1 MADAVALG
9 IKPPQTMSLGDM
21 VNLARGAQA
30 YQQSEQANP
39 LALQKA
45 QIDIQKGGQEAR
57 TGQINLG
64 VAEQADLERKN
75 LQTFMADPKNWQNAD
90 GDVDINKINA
100 EITKIAPLTG
110 REHIEKLTTLA
121 KSQTENLKATQDLTQ
136 TERAIIAGPLGVLGR
151 MKIQDKNA
159 YIQELDNQAKFHPD
173 NKRIQRLVEAQKSLI
188 NQMPAGSDMASAG
201 IRAMENLLN
210 PTEAIA
216 AFAPKPA
223 TFDTGGVIASGVTTP
238 SVGGQAPTVVKGAD
252 IATKTPAPGVVTAAD
267 VTYQI
272 RPDGSVVPLGQGG
285 VNEPS
290 SGSQFTNTGVAQP
303 AMSPANVVPP
313 TGQRPPVTAP
323 STQIAPTQPAPTG
336 QTSSLVP
343 LDMPV
348 NTSGIVQLNTQQKQR
363 YDEGKKIIKESSDV
377 ARVAG
382 DSRQTIR
389 QIRENI
395 GEASGSRVG
404 QVIRNA
410 GKYVAGNEK
419 LDELVKSLADN
430 QLRQAE
436 MMGIKTDAA
445 RDTSAKAYGSENIT
459 VGALNMIAG
468 RAEAMNTAVEKYNA
482 GLTKFSN
489 KHGGYNGPIHAEKFR
504 EAWAN
509 NYDPLIFVIQDIN
522 SSQMS
527 PMQKEM
533 EIKKAKVGVSQQRLT
548 QLRDKAETIKRLERG
563 DF

>member
-1 MADAVALG
+1 
-9 IKPPQTMSLGDM
+9 M

-30 YQQSEQANP
+30 YQQAEQVNP
-39 LALQKA
+39 LVLQRA
-45 QIDIQKGGQEAR
+45 QQETR
-57 TGQINLG
+57 TGQIDLA
-64 VAEQADLERKN
+64 VKEQGDIERKN

-100 EITKIAPLTG
+100 EVTKIAPLTG

-136 TERAIIAGPLGVLGR
+136 GERAIIAGPIGVLGR
-151 MKIQDKNA
+151 MGIKDKNI

-173 NKRIQRLVEAQKSLI
+173 NKRLHRLIEAQKDLI
-188 NQMPAGSDMASAG
+188 KQMPEGADMASTG
-201 IRAMENLLN
+201 IRASESLLT
-210 PTEAIA
+210 PTEATT
-216 AFAPKPA
+216 AFTPKSSA
-223 TFDTGGVIASGVTTP
+223 IDTGGVIASAVTTP
-238 SVGGQAPTVVKGAD
+238 SVGGKAPTVVKGAD

-272 RPDGSVVPLGQGG
+272 RPDGSVVPLGEGGGAVTAPPAGG
-285 VNEPS
+285 VIVP
-290 SGSQFTNTGVAQP
+290 
-303 AMSPANVVPP
+303 PANVAPP

-323 STQIAPTQPAPTG
+323 STQTAPTQPAPTG

-410 GKYVAGNEK
+410 GKWVAGNEK

-459 VGALNMIAG
+459 IGALNMIAG

>member
-1 MADAVALG
+1 
-9 IKPPQTMSLGDM
+9 
-21 VNLARGAQA
+21 
-30 YQQSEQANP
+30 
-39 LALQKA
+39 
-45 QIDIQKGGQEAR
+45 
-57 TGQINLG
+57 
-64 VAEQADLERKN
+64 
-75 LQTFMADPKNWQNAD
+75 
-90 GDVDINKINA
+90 
-100 EITKIAPLTG
+100 
-110 REHIEKLTTLA
+110 
-121 KSQTENLKATQDLTQ
+121 
-136 TERAIIAGPLGVLGR
+136 
-151 MKIQDKNA
+151 
-159 YIQELDNQAKFHPD
+159 
-173 NKRIQRLVEAQKSLI
+173 
-188 NQMPAGSDMASAG
+188 
-201 IRAMENLLN
+201 
-210 PTEAIA
+210 
-216 AFAPKPA
+216 
-223 TFDTGGVIASGVTTP
+223 
-238 SVGGQAPTVVKGAD
+238 
-252 IATKTPAPGVVTAAD
+252 
-267 VTYQI
+267 
-272 RPDGSVVPLGQGG
+272 
-285 VNEPS
+285 
-290 SGSQFTNTGVAQP
+290 
-303 AMSPANVVPP
+303 
-313 TGQRPPVTAP
+313 
-323 STQIAPTQPAPTG
+323 
-336 QTSSLVP
+336 
-343 LDMPV
+343 MPV

-410 GKYVAGNEK
+410 GKWVAGNEK